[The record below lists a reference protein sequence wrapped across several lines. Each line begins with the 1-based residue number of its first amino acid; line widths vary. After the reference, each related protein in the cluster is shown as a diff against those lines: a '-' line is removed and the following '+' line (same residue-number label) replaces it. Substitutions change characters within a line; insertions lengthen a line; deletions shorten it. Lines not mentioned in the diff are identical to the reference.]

1 MNIHSTN
8 DGLDDYRVLPINK
21 EPVIIDGP
29 GIYICRNGTRVSIHE
44 VKPYVDPKGEFDR
57 LEVTA
62 FEAKGAFERMF
73 RGKMRFRGLD
83 AWHVSGRYKP
93 VTISNWDIV
102 SKE

>member
-1 MNIHSTN
+1 MNI
-8 DGLDDYRVLPINK
+8 LPINK

-29 GIYICRNGTRVSIHE
+29 GIYRLRNGGRALIHAVE
-44 VKPYVDPKGEFDR
+44 PYVDPLGEVDR

-62 FEAKGAFERMF
+62 FEAKGSVEAMF
-73 RGKMRFRGLD
+73 RGRLRFRGLQC
-83 AWHVSGRYKP
+83 WHVSGRSKP